1 MSQDHLIDGPD
12 DAPLRLLLAH
22 GAGAPMDSDFMNAIA
37 QGVASFG
44 IQVIRFE
51 FPYMQRRRTEGVQAP
66 PNKEAILLDAWR
78 NVIKK
83 YRKLGPFAIGGKSL
97 GGRMA
102 SLIADEVKPQ
112 ALICLGYPFH
122 PPGKPEKLRTAHLAK
137 LKTPTLIVQGT
148 RDTLGNQEE
157 VADYQLAKTIEIN
170 WLEDGDHSFKPRK
183 KSGFTEAGH
192 WQIAATVVAGRLLR
206 GLKRK
211 K

>member
-12 DAPLRLLLAH
+12 DAALRLLLAH

-66 PNKEAILLDAWR
+66 PNKEGILLDAWR
-78 NVIKK
+78 EVIKK
-83 YRKLGPFAIGGKSL
+83 YRKQGPFAIGGKSL

-112 ALICLGYPFH
+112 TLVCLGYPFH
-122 PPGKPEKLRTAHLAK
+122 PPGKPEKLRTAHLDK

-157 VADYQLAKTIEIN
+157 VADYQLSKAIEIT

-183 KSGFTEAGH
+183 KSGFTEEGH

-206 GLKRK
+206 GLKGK

>member
-1 MSQDHLIDGPD
+1 MTRNHLIDGPD
-12 DAPLRLLLAH
+12 GAPLRLLLAH

-37 QGVASFG
+37 SGVASFG

-66 PNKEAILLDAWR
+66 PNKEDVLLDAWR
-78 NVIKK
+78 DVIKT
-83 YRKLGPFAIGGKSL
+83 YRKQGPFAIGGKSL

-102 SLIADEVKPQ
+102 SLIADEIKPQ
-112 ALICLGYPFH
+112 ALVCLGYPFH

-148 RDTLGNQEE
+148 RDTLGSQDE
-157 VADYQLAKTIEIN
+157 VAAYQLSKTIEIN

-183 KSGFTEAGH
+183 KSGFTEDGH

-206 GLKRK
+206 GLKGK